1 MAYNLTVKQFQHIS
15 NLVKSNKD
23 ELDKEIEIVSYLSG
37 KSEDEVLK
45 LPLGKIKKIFNDCG
59 YASPSKGITKYLWIK
74 GMLYKACLDCTELNT
89 GQYIDLKNF
98 AKQGINE
105 NLHNLLAIIYKP
117 VLGKVEHSKLANDIL
132 DVKLNKVYGIVFF
145 YSAVLELLNPTIL
158 MCSVLAAQDIE
169 TMMKEIEKEWKDL

>member
-15 NLVKSNKD
+15 KISKSSKD
-23 ELDKEIEIVSYLSG
+23 ELDKQIEIVSYLSG

-45 LPLGKIKKIFNDCG
+45 LPLDKIKQVFSECGFAAPSTGLHKYIFVN
-59 YASPSKGITKYLWIK
+59 GI
-74 GMLYKACLDCTELNT
+74 LYKGCLDITSLDA

-105 NLHNLLAIIYKP
+105 NLHNLLACVYKP
-117 VLGKVEHSKLANDIL
+117 VFGKYNHSKIANDML
-132 DVKLNKVYGIVFF
+132 KAKLNKVYGLVFF

-169 TMMKEIEKEWKDL
+169 ETMKEIEKEWKDL